1 MLSARGKAP
10 NQYTYEEIL
19 DNGMAVVGSPDTVGE
34 RFEALM
40 DELGFG
46 QVITL
51 MGVGDMPHYRTIKS
65 MELFSGQVMPAL
77 RRRSA
82 AQREAAAV

>member
-1 MLSARGKAP
+1 MLMGRGKAP
-10 NQYTYEEIL
+10 NEYTYEEIIE
-19 DNGMAVVGSPDTVGE
+19 NGMAVVGSPDTVGE

-46 QVITL
+46 QIISL

-65 MELFSGQVMPAL
+65 MELFANDVMPAL
-77 RRRSA
+77 RRRA
-82 AQREAAAV
+82 GEQRETAAA